1 MRTAEARAARGRV
14 PGAHGLRLAAA
25 AVALACAAG
34 AALAQQPA
42 RQLDAAPR
50 AAQVVPAL
58 AQNARVAEVIVS
70 LDRAAFVADGLMRVA
85 VRVELRDRA
94 GQRLTTPAT
103 VTLEASGGRILLP
116 GAATDETGPGALDR
130 DRATPGVQLEVA
142 RGEGRFWLLAPAT
155 PQDVRLRVTAGAA
168 VAEGLVTFNP
178 QLREMLAV
186 GLVEG
191 VIALRR
197 GDRDAIRPASID
209 DGFEQELR
217 SWSRRF
223 GADDRD
229 SAALR
234 AALFLKGKIRGDALL
249 TLAYDSERDERKRL
263 MRDVQPDEY
272 YPVYGDGS
280 ARHFDAQSAS
290 KLYVRIDKERSFLL
304 YGDFS
309 TAAQFTPLTGGR
321 LAAPLRLRDLGQY
334 NRTVTGVRGRWAG
347 ERGQLGAFATR
358 DSLRQAVEEY
368 AANGTSG
375 PFAVRSSGALAG
387 SERVEII
394 TRDRNNRSVILS
406 VEPLARLVDY
416 VFEPFSGRILLN
428 RPVASLDPNGNP
440 VSIRISYEIDQGG
453 DPFWIY
459 GIDGQWQV
467 APGVE
472 LGGTLVDDRN
482 DLAPYRLGS
491 VNFGLRLGSS
501 TQLVA
506 EVARSEGTVRGA
518 VQAQPDDT
526 LGDARGNAA
535 RIALQHKAERSEARV
550 YYGRS
555 DGGFSNPSA
564 SFNGGRGDAG
574 ARGAYKLTD
583 SVMLFGEAVRSEDRA
598 TDARRDGAQAGVA
611 VKLNET
617 LTVELAIKRQQ
628 ENGRL
633 PGATLAPNPAA
644 TTGSAGGAL
653 TPSGGFFGTGT
664 GALDP
669 ATGGSLLPAP
679 GARNGTAAP
688 LDASTV
694 QLGVRW
700 QPATAWS
707 LGAEAEQDITGDEKR
722 RLSLGGAYALAE
734 RSRLYAR
741 WEAQQGLASIYS
753 LNPAERS
760 TTFVFGADTSY
771 RADAQFYSEYR
782 LRDALGDP
790 IAARESQLANGLRNT
805 WTLAPGLRAVT
816 AAEYLRVLDGAG
828 RAAIALAGGLD
839 YTAHPLWKGST
850 RLEWR
855 RLQDDPSTPV
865 ADRQDSWL
873 STITAA
879 RKLDRDW
886 TLLARNYA
894 LLNTFEAGGER
905 LQDRFQLGLAYR
917 PIHHN
922 RFNALGKYEFKFERD
937 ESGLPAPLVGTA
949 ATPAERQVHIVSV
962 HGDWHPSRP
971 WWLTGRVSAKALQ
984 ERLPS
989 VGNASRWDRYEA
1001 YLLGGRAV
1009 YDLDE
1014 RWDLGLLASL
1024 LHSPQGASLQ
1034 HALGLEA
1041 GYRLKTNLWLSVG
1054 VNFTGF
1060 SDRDLTAGEYTA
1072 QGVFLRLR
1080 FKFDERLLAGR
1091 GEHSDGTIDRPIR

>member
-1 MRTAEARAARGRV
+1 MCAAEVRAGEVRL
-14 PGAHGLRLAAA
+14 LRPLAA
-25 AVALACAAG
+25 AVALACAG
-34 AALAQQPA
+34 SAALAQQPA
-42 RQLDAAPR
+42 RQLDPAPR
-50 AAQVVPAL
+50 ATQVVPAL
-58 AQNARVAEVIVS
+58 AHNARVHEVIVAIE
-70 LDRAAFVADGLMRVA
+70 RAAFVADGVTRVP
-85 VRVELRDRA
+85 VRVELRDRD
-94 GQRLTTPAT
+94 GKRLTTPAT

-116 GAATDETGPGALDR
+116 GAGTDETGPGALDR
-130 DRATPGVQLEVA
+130 DRATPGVQLEVVQ
-142 RGEGRFWLLAPAT
+142 GEGHFWLLAPAT

-178 QLREMLAV
+178 ELRELLAV

-217 SWSRRF
+217 SWSHRF

-229 SAALR
+229 SAAVR

-263 MRDVQPDEY
+263 MRDVRPDEY
-272 YPVYGDGS
+272 YPVYGDAS
-280 ARHFDAQSAS
+280 VRNFDAQSAS
-290 KLYVRIDKERSFLL
+290 KLYVRIDKDRSYLL
-304 YGDFS
+304 YGDFT
-309 TAAQFTPLTGGR
+309 TAAQFTPLTGGIR
-321 LAAPLRLRDLGQY
+321 AAPLRLRDLGQY
-334 NRTVTGVRGRWAG
+334 NRTVTGVRGRWAD
-347 ERGQLGAFATR
+347 ERGELGAFATR
-358 DSLRQAVEEY
+358 DTLRQAVEEY
-368 AANGTSG
+368 PANGTSG

-387 SERVEII
+387 SERVEVI
-394 TRDRNNRSVILS
+394 TRDRNNRAVILS

-453 DPFWIY
+453 DPFWLY
-459 GIDGQWQV
+459 GVDGQWRI
-467 APGVE
+467 AAGVE
-472 LGGTLVDDRN
+472 VGGALVDDRN
-482 DLAPYRLGS
+482 ELAPYRLGS
-491 VNFGLRLGSS
+491 ANLGLRLGRG

-506 EVARSEGTVRGA
+506 EVARSQGMLRGA
-518 VQAQPDDT
+518 VQPPPNDP
-526 LGDARGNAA
+526 LVDASGNAA
-535 RIALQHKAERSEARV
+535 RVALEHKAERSEARV

-555 DGGFSNPSA
+555 DSGFSNSSA
-564 SFNGGRGDAG
+564 SFSGGRGDAG
-574 ARGAYKLTD
+574 ARGAYKLTE
-583 SVMLFGEAVRSEDRA
+583 SLMLFGEAVRSEDRA

-611 VKLNET
+611 LKLNEA
-617 LTVELAIKRQQ
+617 LTIELAIKHQQ

-633 PGATLAPNPAA
+633 PGATLAANPAA
-644 TTGSAGGAL
+644 TTGTSSGAL
-653 TPSGGFFGTGT
+653 TPSGGFFGTGS

-669 ATGGSLLPAP
+669 ASGTSLTPAA
-679 GARNGTAAP
+679 GTRSGTAPP
-688 LDASTV
+688 LDATTV
-694 QLGVRW
+694 QLGLRW
-700 QPATAWS
+700 QPAAAWS
-707 LGAEAEQDITGDEKR
+707 LAAEAEQEITGDDKKR
-722 RLSLGGAYALAE
+722 LAVSGAYALAE

-741 WEAQQGLASIYS
+741 WETQQGLASIYS

-760 TTFVFGADTSY
+760 TTFVFGADTTY

-855 RLQDDPSTPV
+855 RLQDDPITSV
-865 ADRQDSWL
+865 ADAQDSWL
-873 STITAA
+873 STITVA

-894 LLNTFEAGGER
+894 LLNTFQAGGER

-917 PIHHN
+917 PVDHN

-937 ESGLPAPLVGTA
+937 ESGLPVPLAGTTA
-949 ATPAERQVHIVSV
+949 APAERQVHIVSL

-971 WWLTGRVSAKALQ
+971 WWLTGRVAAKSLK
-984 ERLPS
+984 ERLPAIGS
-989 VGNASRWDRYEA
+989 SGRWDRYEA

-1009 YDLDE
+1009 LDLTE
-1014 RWDLGLLASL
+1014 RWDLGVLASAL
-1024 LHSPQGASLQ
+1024 YSPQGSSLQ
-1034 HALGLEA
+1034 HALGVEA
-1041 GYRLKTNLWLSVG
+1041 GYLLKTNLWLSLG

-1080 FKFDERLLAGR
+1080 FKFDERLLAGGDPDISR
-1091 GEHSDGTIDRPIR
+1091 ALGRPPP